1 MAEVLLNRVDGFI
14 NEEKWTRSALSNYT
28 VSQFKELEDILED
41 AEKSGARQKL
51 KKHCLESL
59 NNSKGS
65 LVAQYLAGILSWQ
78 DNQLED
84 GTMGSLLALF
94 ENQNK
99 WSIIEYLCQKML
111 ETAESKMA
119 LTYLVRAYEHQ
130 SKEQLYYATLE
141 RLSRIDY
148 EDADLALTLA
158 RHYEEQGKNEEV
170 LSFYKKAIYRLINR
184 KQFNSIQQV
193 WQKILEYGA
202 GNEDVYFSILLK
214 VEKVLGQESVAHL
227 KRSLYKVMRAES
239 SLDTCISLLKDIL
252 EVNPRDTA
260 VRKELVECYQEKYKD
275 HSRLEECIRISDI
288 THGFRN
294 VQEAI
299 KLFEKHI
306 SLDTGRFVFHRMYGV
321 GRIRSIDQ
329 NQALIDFMKKRGH
342 TMDLEMAV
350 NSLMSLPDNHIWV
363 LKSIIAKPKLKE
375 KIRSNIPWALKILA
389 NSFGGKADLKKIKA
403 ELSPAGESGKN
414 ALLTASEW
422 SDFSQKARQIIKT
435 DPSFSNDQNHADVY
449 VLRSTPVSYEEKMAD
464 SFRSEENFFKRL
476 LIMQDFIQSA
486 DLSSEYFSDMI
497 NYFAGYLKLPQ
508 TNEQVVAS
516 YLLIQKL
523 SKANLG
529 IVAPSV
535 GFEEFFG
542 SIQNPEQVF
551 VRMESADSRHMF
563 LMQIKHHLNNWRDV
577 YLSFLPHMPQ
587 RMILDE
593 LLNLKLNNEIKAAFK
608 KIMGQ
613 YRSNSQPFFWLVN
626 YLRETNQYKELGVD
640 EEKIYLAL
648 LHLVDISMRNIANR
662 KDLVNNKRVLRQ
674 AQTALL
680 KEDHLLQYL
689 RTCSQDTAVR
699 LYSLLKDIKK
709 LDGAHRMAA
718 YNIIHERFPKAEL
731 QDEDRH
737 QRDAGVVRSYRSGTT
752 WTIQKSFEEKSA
764 LLKHLIEVEIPK
776 NSAEI
781 GEAIK
786 KGDLKEN
793 AEYIFGKEKQEQ
805 LQVEVGRLQK
815 ELENFRVFD
824 TSKLDTSVVGFG
836 VSVTLKNMQT
846 KEKEE
851 YTFLGPWESAPDKRV
866 ISYLAPF
873 AEPMLGKKVKD
884 EIEFTINERD
894 YHYIIEEIKP
904 AKGI

>member
-1 MAEVLLNRVDGFI
+1 MTEVLLNRVDGFI
-14 NEEKWTRSALSNYT
+14 NEEKWTRSSLSNYT
-28 VSQFKELEDILED
+28 VSQFKELENVLDD
-41 AEKSGARQKL
+41 AEKSGMRQEL
-51 KKHCLESL
+51 KRHCQETL

-94 ENQNK
+94 EGQSK

-119 LTYLVRAYEHQ
+119 LTYLVRVYEHQ
-130 SKEQLYYATLE
+130 GKEQLYYATLE

-158 RHYEEQGKNEEV
+158 RYYEQQAKIEEA

-202 GNEDVYFSILLK
+202 GNEDIFFSILLK
-214 VEKVLGQESVAHL
+214 VEKVMGQESAAEL
-227 KRSLYKVMRAES
+227 KRSLYKLMQSEGQI
-239 SLDTCISLLKDIL
+239 DTCISLLKDIL
-252 EVNPRDTA
+252 EVNPRDA
-260 VRKELVECYQEKYKD
+260 IMRKELVECYQEKYKG

-288 THGFRN
+288 THSFRN

-321 GRIRSIDQ
+321 GRIRGIDQ
-329 NQALIDFMKKRGH
+329 DQVQIDFAKKRGH
-342 TMDLEMAV
+342 VMDLEMAV
-350 NSLMSLPDNHIWV
+350 NSLMSLPDDHIWV
-363 LKSIIAKPKLKE
+363 LKSIVPKAKLKE
-375 KIRSNIPWALKILA
+375 KIRGNIPWALKTLA
-389 NSFGGKADLKKIKA
+389 NSFGGRADLKKIKA
-403 ELSPAGESGKN
+403 ELSPAGEAGKN

-435 DPSFSNDQNHADVY
+435 DPSFGNDQNYADVY
-449 VLRSTPVSYEEKMAD
+449 VLRTTPVSYEEKLAN

-476 LIMQDFIQSA
+476 MIMQDFIQSA
-486 DLSSEYFSDMI
+486 DLGSEYFSDMV
-497 NYFAGYLKLPQ
+497 NYFTSYLKLPQ
-508 TNEQVVAS
+508 VNEHVVAS
-516 YLLIQKL
+516 YLLVYKL

-529 IVAPSV
+529 INMPATN
-535 GFEEFFG
+535 FTDFFG
-542 SIQNPEQVF
+542 NIQNPEQVF
-551 VRMESADSRHMF
+551 VRLESADSRHSF
-563 LMQIKHHLNNWRDV
+563 LIQIKYHVEDWQNV
-577 YLSFLPHMPQ
+577 YLTFLPQAPQ
-587 RMILDE
+587 RMIIDE
-593 LLNLKLNNEIKAAFK
+593 LLTLNLKPEIKAAFK
-608 KIMGQ
+608 NIMSH
-613 YRSNSQPFFWLVN
+613 YRSNPQPFFWLVN
-626 YLRETNQYKELGVD
+626 YLRETEQYQELGVN

-648 LHLVDISMRNIANR
+648 LHLVDISLRNIANR
-662 KDLVNNKRVLRQ
+662 KDLVSNKRVLRQ
-674 AQTALL
+674 AMTALF
-680 KEDHLLQYL
+680 KEDHLLVYL
-689 RTCSQDTAVR
+689 RVCSQETALR
-699 LYSLLKDIKK
+699 LYSLLRDIKK
-709 LDGAHRMAA
+709 LDGSHRLAA
-718 YNIIHERFPKAEL
+718 YQILHERFPQLEL
-731 QDEDRH
+731 QEEDR
-737 QRDAGVVRSYRSGTT
+737 QRDLGVVKTYRSGAVWTT
-752 WTIQKSFEEKSA
+752 KKSFNEKSA

-815 ELENFRVFD
+815 ELENYRVFD
-824 TSKLDTSVVGFG
+824 AANLDASMVSFG
-836 VSVTLKNMQT
+836 VTVTLRDAVA
-846 KEKEE
+846 KEKEV
-851 YTFLGPWESAPDKRV
+851 YTFLGPWESNPDEKI

-873 AEPMLGKKVKD
+873 AEPMLGKKVGD
-884 EIEFTINERD
+884 TVQFTINERD

-904 AKGI
+904 AKDI